1 MKKAHTQI
9 KEYLR
14 EKGMTQAVFAREIG
28 ITKEQTSRV
37 LCGYVIPRGPARKL
51 ISIVTGLDVA
61 DASAWEVVASPA
73 VTDQP

>member
-14 EKGMTQAVFAREIG
+14 EKGMTQAAFAQEIG

-51 ISIVTGLDVA
+51 ISIMTGLDVA
-61 DASAWEVVASPA
+61 DDSAWEVRPHPA
-73 VTDQP
+73 VVDQP